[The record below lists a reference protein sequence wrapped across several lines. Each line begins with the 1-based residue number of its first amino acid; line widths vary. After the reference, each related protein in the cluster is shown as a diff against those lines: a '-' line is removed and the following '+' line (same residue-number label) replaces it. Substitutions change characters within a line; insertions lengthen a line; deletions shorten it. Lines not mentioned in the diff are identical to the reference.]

1 MCFFL
6 LSLSL
11 FLFSILSI
19 WRKII
24 NHFACWLV
32 TQIKVDIN
40 THTQQMHWLWKF
52 RPLLQPHQRYGR
64 KRQWLFTW
72 KIDDASALPLT
83 FLSWVL
89 SRSIFFAAAF
99 TLLFTRNAQ
108 WIFSGEHQ
116 RKIGVP
122 RHGKW
127 LTFYDG
133 FLLMFFTLCFLP
145 WTTFEHL
152 VWGGFFKNSL
162 VVTTSFFLALVSWEI
177 TREIKCKWLINFF
190 YSRHLSTR
198 SFRLSFIIF
207 YTLDALTLMP

>member
-1 MCFFL
+1 MHLMNQEAATENVRSALNKERCKSVNVIPLSCWSDVFFFL
-6 LSLSL
+6 FLSL
-11 FLFSILSI
+11 FLSSILNI

-24 NHFACWLV
+24 NHFACSLV

-40 THTQQMHWLWKF
+40 THTQQMHWVWKLY
-52 RPLLQPHQRYGR
+52 PLLQPHQRYGR

-72 KIDDASALPLT
+72 RIDDASALPLT

-89 SRSIFFAAAF
+89 SRSIFLFFAAF
-99 TLLFTRNAQ
+99 TLLFTRNAE
-108 WIFSGEHQ
+108 WLFSGEHQ

-145 WTTFEHL
+145 WTTFENL

-162 VVTTSFFLALVSWEI
+162 VVTTSFFL
-177 TREIKCKWLINFF
+177 
-190 YSRHLSTR
+190 SR
-198 SFRLSFIIF
+198 IMGN
-207 YTLDALTLMP
+207 YKGN